1 MVTSEAPSAKVKPS
15 AWWYALPV
23 ALLVVAFLLVA
34 LAVSRFVT
42 FFTADRVAYQPGQEI
57 TVDSDG
63 FSVYT
68 RSRSVTVECSAVGQ
82 GRRVHLDGES
92 GITVS
97 QNQDHWYVVASSP
110 GDMPPGRYQL
120 SCGSPFGG
128 AVNVYIGPRVSF
140 SALVKGLVLGLAVP
154 VLMVIAAFVAF
165 LVIAIRRGRSKRPP
179 LRPPAPGAPGW
190 AQPGAPGWAQ
200 PGAPGWAQ
208 PGPPSYPPPPP
219 GAPPYPPPPPPAQ
232 PNTGRQP

>member
-1 MVTSEAPSAKVKPS
+1 VVTTQARAKVKPS

-23 ALLVVAFLLVA
+23 ALLVVALLLVA

-42 FFTADRVAYQPGQEI
+42 FITADRVAYQPGQEI

-68 RSRSVTVECSAVGQ
+68 RSRSLTVDCTATGQ
-82 GRRVHLDGES
+82 GRQVQLDSES

-97 QNQDHWYVVASSP
+97 RNQDKWYVVANSP
-110 GDMPPGRYQL
+110 NDMPAGTYQL

-128 AVNVYIGPRVSF
+128 AANVFIGPRASF
-140 SALVKGLVLGLAVP
+140 GSLVKWLVVGLGLP
-154 VLMVIAAFVAF
+154 GLMVIASFVSF

-179 LRPPAPGAPGW
+179 LRPTAPGAPAW
-190 AQPGAPGWAQ
+190 A
-200 PGAPGWAQ
+200 
-208 PGPPSYPPPPP
+208 PPAYTPPPRPDPAPP
-219 GAPPYPPPPPPAQ
+219 GSPPYAPPPPPAPPQ
-232 PNTGRQP
+232 